1 MRVLV
6 TIPHFF
12 NPQGGG
18 KYASLSNDP
27 LPRIS
32 ALSQCLQA
40 LHGTYSRSGLWYRYT
55 DKLYTFPANE
65 ATSIDIDVII
75 CTTKNFHLLD
85 RLPVPREYYKHY
97 PTHPHDPMFLGFECH
112 ALLRDCL
119 GNYDYYCYLEDDLIL
134 DDPLFFTKLTW
145 FNSHVGDQA
154 VLQPNRYELVTKE
167 KIKKVYIDLDLLLKT
182 GRDRQFAH
190 YQAENSTLTGM
201 VMGQPILFKWAENP
215 HSGCFFLNHRQ
226 MEYWAKQDYFLD
238 RESRFFGPLE
248 SAASL
253 GLMRTFRVYKPAR
266 QNASFL
272 EIKHFG
278 DAWSK
283 KIYYSKFF

>member
-18 KYASLSNDP
+18 KYGSLSSDP

-40 LHGTYSRSGLWYRYT
+40 LRGTYDRSGLWYRYT
-55 DKLYTFPANE
+55 DQLYAFPANE
-65 ATSIDIDVII
+65 ATSVEIDIII
-75 CTTKNFHLLD
+75 CTAKNLHVLNQ
-85 RLPVPREYYKHY
+85 LPVPNESYKHY
-97 PTHPHDPMFLGFECH
+97 PTNPHDPMFLGFECH
-112 ALLRDCL
+112 AVLKECL
-119 GNYDYYCYLEDDLIL
+119 GKYDYYCYLEDDIIL
-134 DDPLFFTKLTW
+134 NDPQFFTKLAW
-145 FNSHVGDQA
+145 FNSHIGDKA
-154 VLQPNRYELVTKE
+154 VLQPNRYELVTQNS
-167 KIKKVYIDLDLLLKT
+167 IKKVYIDLDLNLKT

-190 YQAENSTLTGM
+190 YEAENATLTGI
-201 VMGQPILFKWAENP
+201 VMGQPIQFKWAENP
-215 HSGCFFLNHRQ
+215 HSGCFFLNRRQ
-226 MEYWAKQDYFLD
+226 MEYWAKQEYFLD

-278 DAWSK
+278 EAWSQK
-283 KIYYSKFF
+283 VYNSTFF